1 MDTVRPK
8 DDEARDSTSLA
19 VSRITATAIIFAGSV
34 WALLQI
40 GRLERLMEE
49 LDVFLIMGKDW
60 MPAVSKILSDG
71 SVLASITTGV
81 VALSSLFYIWI
92 RAKRSLDVV
101 LVTVATTLLLT
112 GVGGLYGLGM
122 TELREAFAR
131 QSLQ

>member
-60 MPAVSKILSDG
+60 VPAVSNILSDC

-101 LVTVATTLLLT
+101 LVTVATTVLLT